1 MQLPANSALV
11 APKLQTAGETLSQ
24 PLISAVEHSSRPS
37 QLRVLT
43 TSLSQIIV
51 MTYTAARM
59 KQEIAKQGFLPWP
72 KFFASNK
79 DFSLGRFL
87 RWLEG
92 SWPRASKIKF
102 LSPEQ
107 HRERTPVGALVLHFL
122 SCLVLIFATYKLPA
136 EKAYYVLSSTVAYLF
151 PSFFGFF
158 LALGI
163 LVLRFRG
170 PPVTDPVATRHHPG
184 SQGQGRVE
192 ATWATMTKGT
202 VNPYVSVAAATI
214 YLLGNAYPII
224 ASWIPSTRIDLPV
237 SWFVVPV
244 IGWAVL
250 GLASL
255 WFLGFLGRAA
265 LRARRRHETFVLK
278 RFPEFEWADGGGSHG
293 GESGDESKPKA
304 GGLVLAHE
312 TVILC
317 WEGAEMDDLERHA
330 DIATGGGP
338 YATRRA
344 ISPGDEFAG
353 TDFGDLRD

>member
-1 MQLPANSALV
+1 
-11 APKLQTAGETLSQ
+11 
-24 PLISAVEHSSRPS
+24 
-37 QLRVLT
+37 
-43 TSLSQIIV
+43 

-92 SWPRASKIKF
+92 SWPRVSKIIF

-107 HRERTPVGALVLHFL
+107 HTERTPVGALVLHFL

-136 EKAYYVLSSTVAYLF
+136 ENAYYVLSSSFAYLF
-151 PSFFGFF
+151 PSWFGFF

-184 SQGQGRVE
+184 PRGQGRVE

-202 VNPYVSVAAATI
+202 VNPYASVAAATV
-214 YLLGNAYPII
+214 YLLGNAYPVV
-224 ASWIPSTRIDLPV
+224 ASWIPSTQLDLPV

-250 GLASL
+250 GLGGL

-265 LRARRRHETFVLK
+265 VRTRRRNETFVLK
-278 RFPEFEWADGGGSHG
+278 RFPEFEWADGGGG
-293 GESGDESKPKA
+293 GRDSQQHGDESGKPKTG

-312 TVILC
+312 TVVLS
-317 WEGAEMDDLERHA
+317 WEGAEMEHLEQLADL
-330 DIATGGGP
+330 ATEGGRP
-338 YATRRA
+338 YPTTRRA
-344 ISPGDEFAG
+344 MAPADEFAG
-353 TDFGDLRD
+353 TDFG